1 MGVKWGLS
9 PFLRNRVRC
18 AASSV
23 RNGGEDERLRAGAGG
38 ERDKQA
44 GGS

>member
-1 MGVKWGLS
+1 MGTVPIS
-9 PFLRNRVRC
+9 PESRALRRFVL
-18 AASSV
+18 V